1 MRRTVIIEGIV
12 IIVLG
17 LIGVVEAVRL
27 IIYKASQTVQDIL
40 GAGPYVLVVSIP
52 LFVIGIFHVFSYK
65 QIPRVEKVTVNKEMR
80 MRIILMIGACA
91 IYIFLINIVGYLLA
105 TLFFFLL
112 EFKAVGIKSWR
123 TNIILTVSIS
133 AAYYIVFIIFCDMI
147 FPRGII
153 FQ

>member
-12 IIVLG
+12 FIVLG
-17 LIGVVEAVRL
+17 LIGTVEGVRL
-27 IIYKASQTVQDIL
+27 MIYKASQTVQDIL
-40 GAGPYVLVVSIP
+40 GAGPYILVVSIP
-52 LFVIGIFHVFSYK
+52 LSVIGLIHLLSYRH
-65 QIPRVEKVTVNKEMR
+65 IPSVEKVTINKEMR
-80 MRIILMIGACA
+80 MRIILMIGTCA

-123 TNIILTVSIS
+123 TNVILTASVS